1 MDFFNFKKQ
10 TMKKIT
16 IIFLL
21 ISSVIVSQ
29 CPNPTIT
36 SWAMT
41 GTTADFDGTN
51 NASIISY
58 EIQYNEGSTFIPG
71 TPAPAGVQ
79 TFTFTSFPSSLTGLS
94 VATDYYFTIR
104 SICASDTGSWYDSGS
119 NGPDLWTTTADC
131 PNSLPYYNDF
141 ETTSCWPFGPPWHT
155 NNGSPGNYWYYTPDN
170 TGNTFAGSDSWTQN
184 QGALSPDCWV
194 VFGPIDMTGVTD
206 ANLAWKVRGPDANW
220 CQENYSIYFGNDYNI
235 SSLENSPY
243 YSTETITSGG
253 DACGPNWAQRSFTI
267 SGFTGNEGYIAL
279 RHHGV
284 SDMFQLN
291 IDDLELTSTMSTS
304 EIENIEIE
312 VYPNPTN
319 NVLNI
324 KSDLKYIG
332 TNYLVFDNSGKV
344 VFTGLITSN
353 LTIINTKILSEGI
366 YLLSAGDNIK
376 RKFIVMR

>member
-1 MDFFNFKKQ
+1 
-10 TMKKIT
+10 MKKIT
-16 IIFLL
+16 ILFLL
-21 ISSVIVSQ
+21 ISCDVLSQ
-29 CPNPTIT
+29 CPNPAIT
-36 SWAMT
+36 SWGMT
-41 GTTADFDGTN
+41 STTADFDGTN
-51 NASIISY
+51 DASIISY
-58 EIQYNEGSTFIPG
+58 EIQYNEGSTFTPG

-79 TFTFTSFPSSLTGLS
+79 TFTFTSFPASLTGLS

-104 SICASDTGSWYDSGS
+104 SICASDTGSWYDNGS
-119 NGPDLWTTTADC
+119 NGPDLWTTSADC
-131 PNSLPYYNDF
+131 PNSLPYFNDF

-220 CQENYSIYFGNDYNI
+220 CQENYSIYFGTDYNI

-253 DACGPNWAQRSFTI
+253 DACGPSWAQRSLTI

-284 SDMFQLN
+284 SDMFQIN

-304 EIENIEIE
+304 EIENIEME
-312 VYPNPTN
+312 VYPNPTS

-353 LTIINTKILSEGI
+353 LTILNTEILSEGI

-376 RKFIVMR
+376 RKFIVIR

>member
-1 MDFFNFKKQ
+1 
-10 TMKKIT
+10 MKKIT
-16 IIFLL
+16 ILFLL
-21 ISSVIVSQ
+21 ISSVVISQ

-41 GTTADFDGTN
+41 GTTADFGGTN
-51 NASIISY
+51 DATIISY
-58 EIQYNEGSTFIPG
+58 EIQYNEGSTFTPG

-79 TFTFTSFPSSLTGLS
+79 TFTFASFPASITGLS
-94 VATDYYFTIR
+94 IATDYYFTIR
-104 SICASDTGSWYDSGS
+104 SICASDTGSWYDSGN

-131 PNSLPYYNDF
+131 PDAIPYFNDF

-155 NNGSPGNYWYYTPDN
+155 NNGNPGNYWYYTADN
-170 TGNTFAGSDSWTQN
+170 TGNTYAGSDSWTQN
-184 QGALSPDCWV
+184 QGALNPDCWV
-194 VFGPIDMTGVTD
+194 VFGPIDMTGVSD

-243 YSTETITSGG
+243 YYTETIASGG
-253 DACGPNWAQRSFTI
+253 DACGPNWAQRSFAI
-267 SGFTGNEGYIAL
+267 SGYTYNEGYIAL

-284 SDMFQLN
+284 SDMFQIN
-291 IDDLELTSTMSTS
+291 FDDLELTSTVSTT
-304 EIENIEIE
+304 EIENIEMDI
-312 VYPNPTN
+312 YPNPTN

-332 TNYLVFDNSGKV
+332 TNYSVIDNSGKV
-344 VFTGLITSN
+344 VLTGLITSN
-353 LTIINTKILSEGI
+353 LTTINTEILSEGI
-366 YLLSAGDNIK
+366 YLLTAGDNIK